1 MTKSQK
7 FPQAPRQPSTPRTP
21 RFARYRR
28 SETAR
33 LLKGAADAGHS
44 VRGLEV
50 DPTTGALRILF
61 DKPGAPAGTD
71 LDEWAAKKAAKNANQ
86 S

>member
-1 MTKSQK
+1 MTKSPDPQK
-7 FPQAPRQPSTPRTP
+7 EPPRPRTP

-61 DKPGAPAGTD
+61 DKPGAPGGTD
-71 LDEWAAKKAAKNANQ
+71 LDQWVAKKAAKNANQ

>member
-7 FPQAPRQPSTPRTP
+7 SPPPTQRTP

-33 LLKGAADAGHS
+33 LLKGAADAGHL

-50 DPTTGALRILF
+50 DPVTGALRILF
-61 DKPGAPAGTD
+61 GKPESGGNDFDRWMADK
-71 LDEWAAKKAAKNANQ
+71 K
-86 S
+86 